1 MKIEDALKTNNFRTE
16 QHKVLLNLLFTGYWL
31 KDKLFQSLKES
42 DLTVEQYNVLRIL
55 RGAIPKELCVKD
67 IAARMIEKNSNVPRI
82 LERLQ
87 RKTLIERKPAQYD
100 RRETVTIITPCALD
114 LLEKLDQ
121 LMIENEEKFI
131 ALNDEDAAKLNQ
143 ILEQMRGKY

>member
-121 LMIENEEKFI
+121 LMIENEIIISK
-131 ALNDEDAAKLNQ
+131 
-143 ILEQMRGKY
+143 